1 MNEITIK
8 GDTPTTTVAMLLS
21 LARPHFINV
30 RPPANDTGPVTTP
43 VTVPTESDRTETAPR
58 IVGQLQAVEP
68 AVEQPKDETTVAA
81 EPVGRVSRGRGKAR
95 AKDAKTLFVV
105 KWPDNSEKTFEAVS
119 EAIEGMVDALD
130 LCDSKADV
138 EKFLNDNVGIT
149 EQASDAT
156 RDLLVSAANER
167 IQDILKA
174 EAGEGGEQVADDPL
188 PASDNVGAETRKA
201 AEQPDELELPKFLD
215 AKANKALAEAI
226 EKVPSIEHM
235 RNVFLKFCEHNENGV
250 KGGQQALIDA
260 GSTKTPPNLSS
271 IPEANRAKFVRDMR
285 KVVTVEMVPEE

>member
-43 VTVPTESDRTETAPR
+43 VTVPTESEQTETAPR
-58 IVGQLQAVEP
+58 IVGQLQAVE
-68 AVEQPKDETTVAA
+68 QPKDEPPVAA
-81 EPVGRVSRGRGKAR
+81 EPVGRVARGRGKAR

-119 EAIEGMVDALD
+119 EAIEGMADALD

-138 EKFLNDNVGIT
+138 EKFLNDNVAIT

-188 PASDNVGAETRKA
+188 PASDNVGAETRQTA
-201 AEQPDELELPKFLD
+201 QQPDELELPKFLD
-215 AKANKALAEAI
+215 AKANKAFAEAI

-271 IPEANRAKFVRDMR
+271 IPEANRAKFVRAMR

>member
-58 IVGQLQAVEP
+58 IVGQLQAVE
-68 AVEQPKDETTVAA
+68 QPKDETTVAA
-81 EPVGRVSRGRGKAR
+81 EPVGRATRGRGKAR
-95 AKDAKTLFVV
+95 AKDAKTLIVV

-119 EAIEGMVDALD
+119 EAIEGMADALD

-138 EKFLNDNVGIT
+138 EKFLNDNVAIT

-188 PASDNVGAETRKA
+188 PASDNVGADTRKA
-201 AEQPDELELPKFLD
+201 AEQPDDLELPKFLD
-215 AKANKALAEAI
+215 VKANKAAAAEAT

-235 RNVFLKFCEHNENGV
+235 RDVFLKFCEHNENGV

>member
-8 GDTPTTTVAMLLS
+8 GDTPTTTVAMLLT
-21 LARPHFINV
+21 LARPHFTSV
-30 RPPANDTGPVTTP
+30 RPPANDTGPVTPP
-43 VTVPTESDRTETAPR
+43 VTVSTEGQPAETAPR
-58 IVGQLQAVEP
+58 IVGQLQAVE
-68 AVEQPKDETTVAA
+68 QPKDETPVAV

-138 EKFLNDNVGIT
+138 EKFLNDNVAIT

-215 AKANKALAEAI
+215 AKAIKAAAAETT

-235 RNVFLKFCEHNENGV
+235 RNVFLKYCEHNANGV